1 MPDGVNGSL
10 PQDLADTLESADI
23 CIIPDNDKVGKEFA
37 VKVAKLLIESNTVKI
52 LDLTKMWENL
62 KEKGDITDVFEMV
75 KDDNKVLEQLEELEK
90 ETPLFEDNIKL
101 NKPKL
106 KGKKENLQENTG
118 IQNYQEKILLGKK
131 EINIDL
137 NIPNS
142 YKIEEGKIWKHTK
155 LSNNEYV
162 WDIFSPSIVLINAI
176 LENIETGEEKLELLY
191 YKPNKKKWKAL
202 KVDKN
207 IINNRQ
213 NIVTLGNKGL
223 PITSNNS
230 SEWIAFLSKMEQIN
244 YDKIPTL
251 QTIDRLGW
259 IDDKTFIPYVSNDVI
274 LDADENS
281 MSWLKGYRT
290 NGNLKIWIETMKEL
304 RNNNIFR
311 LVLASGFVPPLLRYI
326 GSRTFIVNVWGAS
339 RSGKSASLYATL
351 SAWGNPEELK
361 VTFNSTLVGFER
373 LVSLFSDIVLGVN
386 EKQVSHN
393 KELFETF
400 IYMLN
405 EGKSKL
411 RGRKDGGLDK
421 NLKWS
426 TIAITTGEEPLV
438 DINQH
443 SGAKNRV
450 LDIYGKPFENEQQAK
465 NIYRVTKT
473 EFGIA
478 GPIFIEKLINEY
490 SDNRYKGLV
499 EEYNFIEEKLNSKVS
514 KNTISS
520 YIQAVAS
527 IVLADS
533 LIGRYFFNTDLES
546 SINMG
551 VSILEQLPKE
561 DETSDV
567 ERAYELICSWL
578 ISNDLKFDRQD
589 ITYKYDEQKDI
600 RKDFEILTNRKEGDT
615 TEKYGLYDEGYYY
628 IIPNKFIELM
638 EKNNLSPLAVKKQLA
653 ERGYIKT
660 QKDRNRIYYE
670 VLKFYSGGRRR
681 MIAFKLNNDSTLP
694 QEEIE
699 KLDEKKSLKFNMI
712 GSDIDLGI

>member
-10 PQDLADTLESADI
+10 PQDLADTLESSDI

-37 VKVAKLLIESNTVKI
+37 IKVAKLLTESNTVKI

-90 ETPLFEDNIKL
+90 ATPLFEDNIKL

-106 KGKKENLQENTG
+106 KGKKENLQENTE
-118 IQNYQEKILLGKK
+118 IQNYQEKILLGEK

-142 YKIEEGKIWKHTK
+142 YKIEEGKIWKNIKTSDK
-155 LSNNEYV
+155 EYIWV
-162 WDIFSPSIVLINAI
+162 VFSQSIVLINAI

-191 YKPNKKKWKAL
+191 YKPNKKKWKVL

-450 LDIYGKPFENEQQAK
+450 LDIYGKLFENEQQAK

-490 SDNRYKGLV
+490 SDSRYKRLV
-499 EEYNFIEEKLNSKVS
+499 EEYDYIEEILDSKVS

-551 VSILEQLPKE
+551 ISILEQLPKE

-567 ERAYELICSWL
+567 ERAYDLICSWI
-578 ISNDLKFDRQD
+578 ISNDLKFDRQE
-589 ITYKYDEQKDI
+589 IKYNYDEQKDI

-628 IIPNKFIELM
+628 ILPNKFIELM

-653 ERGYIKT
+653 ERGCIKT

-670 VLKFYSGGRRR
+670 VLKFYNGGRRR

>member
-1 MPDGVNGSL
+1 MLDGVDGRM

-37 VKVAKLLIESNTVKI
+37 TKAANLLTKSNTVKI
-52 LDLTKMWENL
+52 LDLTKKWENL

-75 KDDNKVLEQLEELEK
+75 KDDKKVLEQLEELEK
-90 ETPLFEDNIKL
+90 ETPLFEKNIKL
-101 NKPKL
+101 NKAKL
-106 KGKKENLQENTG
+106 KGNKENEEETE
-118 IQNYQEKILLGKK
+118 IQIYQEKILLGEK
-131 EINIDL
+131 ELNIDL
-137 NIPNS
+137 NIPIS
-142 YKIEEGKIWKHTK
+142 YKIEEGKILKKVHIDKKKYKW
-155 LSNNEYV
+155 LE
-162 WDIFSPSIVLINAI
+162 FSPSIVLINAI
-176 LENIETGEEKLELLY
+176 LENIETGEEKVKLLY
-191 YKPNKKKWKAL
+191 YKPNKKEWKEL

-207 IINNRQ
+207 VINNKQ
-213 NIVTLGNKGL
+213 SIVTLGNKGL
-223 PITSNNS
+223 PINSNNS
-230 SEWIAFLSKMEQIN
+230 SEWVNFLSMLEYEN
-244 YDKIPTL
+244 YDKILTL

-259 IDDKTFIPYVSNDVI
+259 VDDKTFIPFISKDVI
-274 LDADENS
+274 LDTDENS
-281 MSWLKGYRT
+281 ISWLKGYRQSGT
-290 NGNLKIWIETMKEL
+290 LKTWIETMKEL

-339 RSGKSASLYATL
+339 RSGKSASLYASL

-373 LVSLFSDIVLGVN
+373 LFALLSNIVLAIN

-393 KELFETF
+393 KQLFETF

-411 RGRKDGGLDK
+411 RGKKEGGLDR
-421 NLKWS
+421 NLKFS

-438 DINQH
+438 DINHH

-450 LDIYGKPFENEQQAK
+450 LDIYGKPFDNEQQAK
-465 NIYRVTKT
+465 KIYKITKT
-473 EFGIA
+473 EFGTA
-478 GPIFIEKLINEY
+478 GPVFIENLIKEY
-490 SDNRYKGLV
+490 ASNGYKDLV
-499 EEYNFIEEKLNSKVS
+499 EEYDKIEEKISNLVS

-527 IVLADS
+527 IILADS
-533 LIGRYFFNTDLES
+533 LIGRYFFDTDLES

-551 VSILEQLPKE
+551 ISILEQLPKE

-567 ERAYELICSWL
+567 ERAYDLICSWI
-578 ISNDLKFDRQD
+578 ISNDLKFDRQE

-600 RKDFEILTNRKEGDT
+600 RQDYEILTNRKEGDT

-628 IIPNKFIELM
+628 ILPNKFIELL
-638 EKNNLSPLAVKKQLA
+638 ETNNLSPLAVKKQLA

-670 VLKFYSGGRRR
+670 VLKFYNGGRRR
-681 MIAFKLNNDSTLP
+681 MIAFKLNNDGTLP
-694 QEEIE
+694 QEEIK
-699 KLDEKKSLKFNMI
+699 KLDNKKVLNFNI
-712 GSDIDLGI
+712 GNQDLGI

>member
-1 MPDGVNGSL
+1 MKIAN
-10 PQDLADTLESADI
+10 
-23 CIIPDNDKVGKEFA
+23 
-37 VKVAKLLIESNTVKI
+37 LLTKSNTVKI
-52 LDLTKMWENL
+52 LELTKKWKNL

-75 KDDNKVLEQLEELEK
+75 KDDKKVLEQLEELEK
-90 ETPLFEDNIKL
+90 ETPLFEKNIKL
-101 NKPKL
+101 NKAKL
-106 KGKKENLQENTG
+106 KGNKENEEETE
-118 IQNYQEKILLGKK
+118 IQIYQEKILLGEK
-131 EINIDL
+131 ELNIDL
-137 NIPNS
+137 NIPNL
-142 YKIEEGKIWKHTK
+142 YKIEKGKILKKFWIDDKK
-155 LSNNEYV
+155 YKWLE
-162 WDIFSPSIVLINAI
+162 FSPSIVLINAI
-176 LENIETGEEKLELLY
+176 LENVETGEEKVELLF
-191 YKPNKKKWKAL
+191 YKPNKKEWRTL

-207 IINNRQ
+207 VINNKQ
-213 NIVTLGNKGL
+213 SIVTLGNKGL
-223 PITSNNS
+223 PINSNNS
-230 SEWIAFLSKMEQIN
+230 SQWVSFLSILEYEN

-259 IDDKTFIPYVSNDVI
+259 VDDKTFIPYVSNDVI

-281 MSWLKGYRT
+281 MSWLKGYRQSGT
-290 NGNLKIWIETMKEL
+290 LKTWIETMKEL

-339 RSGKSASLYATL
+339 RSGKSASLYASL

-373 LVSLFSDIVLGVN
+373 LFTLFSNIVLGIN

-393 KELFETF
+393 KQLFETF

-411 RGRKDGGLDK
+411 RGRKEGGLDK
-421 NLKWS
+421 NLKFS

-438 DINQH
+438 DINHH

-450 LDIYGKPFENEQQAK
+450 LDIYGKPFDNEQQAK
-465 NIYRVTKT
+465 KIYKVTKT
-473 EFGIA
+473 EFGTA
-478 GPIFIEKLINEY
+478 GPVFIENLIKEY
-490 SDNRYKGLV
+490 ASNGYKDLA
-499 EEYNFIEEKLNSKVS
+499 EEYDKIEEKISNLVS

-533 LIGRYFFNTDLES
+533 LIGRYFFDTDLES

-551 VSILEQLPKE
+551 ISILEQLPKE

-567 ERAYELICSWL
+567 ERAYDLICSWI
-578 ISNDLKFDRQD
+578 ISNDLKFDRQK
-589 ITYKYDEQKDI
+589 IIYKYDEQKDV
-600 RKDFEILTNRKEGDT
+600 RQDYEILTNRKEGDT

-628 IIPNKFIELM
+628 ILPNKFTELL
-638 EKNNLSPLAVKKQLA
+638 ETNNLSPLAVKKQLA
-653 ERGYIKT
+653 EQGYIKT

-670 VLKFYSGGRRR
+670 VLKFYNGGRRR
-681 MIAFKLNNDSTLP
+681 MIAFKLNNDGTLP
-694 QEEIE
+694 QEEIK
-699 KLDEKKSLKFNMI
+699 KLDDKKVLNFNM
-712 GSDIDLGI
+712 GNQDLGI